1 MAKLTI
7 VAVQHECGA
16 EGLRGQ
22 GYPIISKAKLNK
34 GQIVTA
40 GGELASA
47 TDANKPPFGY
57 VGWDTG
63 ERIGEVAKD
72 QIFRAVREAWVELDT
87 AKPAGTKIYLSDTAG
102 ELADAQGTTP
112 MIVGYYI
119 ADPENPTSN
128 STMAILDFSNLY

>member
-1 MAKLTI
+1 MAKLSI

-22 GYPIISKAKLNK
+22 GYPAFSAVELTK

-40 GGELASA
+40 KGELASA
-47 TDANKPPFGY
+47 TNENKPPFGY

-63 ERIGEVAKD
+63 HRMGVVPKG
-72 QIFRAVREAWVELDT
+72 QIFRVVREAWVELDT
-87 AKPAGTKIYLSDTAG
+87 AKPVGTKIYLSNTDG
-102 ELADAQGTTP
+102 ELADTAGTTK

-119 ADPENPTSN
+119 ADPENPSGN
-128 STMAILDFSNLY
+128 STQAVLDFSNLY